1 MFYVPGLMLKD
12 GEFLSPAGVQF
23 RTVKLGGDAFLE
35 LSQRKETPA
44 GSYLYRYCMRSI
56 IFRLTFAKIAGK
68 ID

>member
-44 GSYLYRYCMRSI
+44 GSYLLPVRHALKHFPAYIC
-56 IFRLTFAKIAGK
+56 
-68 ID
+68 